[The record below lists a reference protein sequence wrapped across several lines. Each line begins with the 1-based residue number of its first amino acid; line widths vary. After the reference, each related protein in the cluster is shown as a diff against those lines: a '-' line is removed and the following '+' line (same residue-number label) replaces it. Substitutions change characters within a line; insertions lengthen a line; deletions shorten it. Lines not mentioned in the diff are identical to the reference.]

1 MKKFLFLFFLLIA
14 AAVWSGCSKIETV
27 DSTELSAP
35 TAKPAAP
42 APAPEPERFVEVQ
55 AGVGV
60 THKADWED
68 SSEKP
73 MSIVTVPLAT
83 YFHAQ
88 EMSVF
93 NMQIP
98 SAMNLYKAETGEFP
112 KTEDEFM
119 TNIVKKNQIIL
130 PELPEGD
137 VYFYDP
143 ATATLMV
150 RARQAPKRPH

>member
-1 MKKFLFLFFLLIA
+1 MKTKRALIFVSLLVTAFF
-14 AAVWSGCSKIETV
+14 SGCSKVETV
-27 DSTELSAP
+27 DSGQLSVAP
-35 TAKPAAP
+35 APAA
-42 APAPEPERFVEVQ
+42 AKPAPEPEQFVEVE

-73 MSIVTVPLAT
+73 MSIITVPLAT
-83 YFHAQ
+83 YFHAK
-88 EMSVF
+88 EMTVF

-112 KTEDEFM
+112 KTEEEFM
-119 TNIVKKNQIIL
+119 TQIVQKNQIIL

-137 VYFYDP
+137 TYFYDP
-143 ATATLMV
+143 AAATLMV
-150 RARQAPKRPH
+150 KARKAPVKPK